1 MPRSIVILLALLF
14 ALTGCR
20 SETSLSG
27 GAPAVDDEDIEDEE
41 PVDEFTEFDGA
52 TLEVYSPVSG
62 DILFLDE
69 GQYLDAE
76 ILDSEGNPMDF
87 DEIIWETDQVEGAIH
102 IGLADEVNLPH
113 GIHEFRVTAELPNG
127 DRLQTVLGGVRIQ
140 SRHTGVYAGQVT
152 INVALEF
159 QGTPVNAQCVGGLD
173 FVVDM
178 AGEAFGGAGGC
189 SISLVVLPGF
199 DVEYNID
206 ADIDG
211 DDVDGNIGINVM
223 FFDLP
228 IGFEG
233 GFVEEDVIEAGFEG
247 GLPLLGIDMSG
258 IIEAHRVSSYVEPPN
273 PFE

>member
-1 MPRSIVILLALLF
+1 MYRSIVFLLSLLF

-20 SETSLSG
+20 SETSLR
-27 GAPAVDDEDIEDEE
+27 GATPPDYEDDIDPEEEEEED
-41 PVDEFTEFDGA
+41 FSHFDGA
-52 TLEVYSPVSG
+52 TLEVYSPTSG

-76 ILDSEGNPMDF
+76 VLDADGVPMDF
-87 DEIIWETDQVEGAIH
+87 EDIIWETDQVDGAIH
-102 IGLADEVNLPH
+102 IGLAEEVDLPY
-113 GIHEFRVTAELPNG
+113 GIHEFTVTAELPNG

-152 INVALEF
+152 INVEMEF

-178 AGEAFGGAGGC
+178 AGESFGGASQC
-189 SISLVVLPGF
+189 SINLVVIPGF
-199 DVEYNID
+199 DVAYNID
-206 ADIDG
+206 AGIDG
-211 DDVDGNIGINVM
+211 DDVEGNIGINVM

-233 GFVEEDVIEAGFEG
+233 AFVEEDVIEAGFEG
-247 GLPLLGIDMSG
+247 GLLGINLSG
-258 IIEAHRVSSYVEPPN
+258 GIGAHRVSEYVDPPN

>member
-1 MPRSIVILLALLF
+1 MRRSIVLLLSLLF

-27 GAPAVDDEDIEDEE
+27 GVPPELEEDIEEE
-41 PVDEFTEFDGA
+41 VVEEFPEFDGA

-76 ILDSEGNPMDF
+76 VLDVDGNPLDF
-87 DEIIWETDQVEGAIH
+87 DEIVWETDLVDDPIH
-102 IGLADEVNLPH
+102 IGLAQEVDLPY
-113 GIHEFRVTAELPNG
+113 GVHEFRITAELPNG
-127 DRLQTVLGGVRIQ
+127 DRLQTVLGGVRVQ

-152 INVALEF
+152 INVAMDY

-178 AGEAFGGAGGC
+178 AGETFGGAGQC
-189 SISLVVLPGF
+189 SINLVILPGF
-199 DVEYNID
+199 DVAYNID
-206 ADIDG
+206 ADIDD
-211 DDVDGNIGINVM
+211 DDVNGNIGINVLL
-223 FFDLP
+223 FDLP

-233 GFVEEDVIEAGFEG
+233 GFVEDDVIEAGFEG
-247 GLPLLGIDMSG
+247 GLALLGIDLSG
-258 IIEAHRVSSYVEPPN
+258 SIEAHRVSLYVDPPN